1 VTPKSQVAD
10 IRVSDGNGTLL
21 LATDGYEELT
31 ERVPEEYCRLVLSP
45 ASAYLTQPLSPEFVG
60 SPATAIASSWVVDI
74 PYAIF
79 ERNSTLWLKTVSQI
93 ILCEGERKAFAE
105 MPGTVQRRTEW
116 LFGRIAAKEAVRR
129 FLNENYQARWSSADI
144 QIWADDQGKPHA
156 LGAWADLMSVRLDLA
171 ISHTRDFVVAVVA
184 SNARVGVDVESAA
197 REYRRL
203 EALIAEREAILS
215 ERDALDKMISAE
227 EQALSHY
234 DEQGLREQI
243 SVNIDE
249 VTPKAI
255 AEAERTRGF
264 LAEKLRILSNK
275 ISGIENT
282 VISLRATAEDPLP
295 ISDELCELQTRHEK
309 NSRFYDALTLAME
322 SIESASNAMR
332 GNVTPAISRQAS
344 ELLSKLSG
352 GRYDTLRTTGTL
364 GVSLDKDGYSIKSEL
379 LSAGTRDAAY
389 LALRLALF
397 MRIYEG
403 ELPPLV
409 LDESLCQLDE
419 KRAERTITL
428 LCGLAGEGIQTL
440 LFTSHKREGEM
451 CERVGAEYRMI
462 SLSQW

>member
-1 VTPKSQVAD
+1 
-10 IRVSDGNGTLL
+10 
-21 LATDGYEELT
+21 
-31 ERVPEEYCRLVLSP
+31 
-45 ASAYLTQPLSPEFVG
+45 
-60 SPATAIASSWVVDI
+60 
-74 PYAIF
+74 
-79 ERNSTLWLKTVSQI
+79 
-93 ILCEGERKAFAE
+93 
-105 MPGTVQRRTEW
+105 
-116 LFGRIAAKEAVRR
+116 
-129 FLNENYQARWSSADI
+129 
-144 QIWADDQGKPHA
+144 
-156 LGAWADLMSVRLDLA
+156 
-171 ISHTRDFVVAVVA
+171 
-184 SNARVGVDVESAA
+184 
-197 REYRRL
+197 
-203 EALIAEREAILS
+203 
-215 ERDALDKMISAE
+215 
-227 EQALSHY
+227 
-234 DEQGLREQI
+234 
-243 SVNIDE
+243 
-249 VTPKAI
+249 
-255 AEAERTRGF
+255 
-264 LAEKLRILSNK
+264 
-275 ISGIENT
+275 

-322 SIESASNAMR
+322 SIESASSSMR

-379 LSAGTRDAAY
+379 LSAGTRDVAY